1 MSNFLDI
8 IKSKSTEPK
17 VDPNQLTAAEIQL
30 MLFLLKQST
39 IKGDQVETFYN
50 AVVKLQN
57 QFLSLNV
64 NQK

>member
-17 VDPNQLTAAEIQL
+17 VYLNQLTIAEIQL
-30 MLFLLKQST
+30 ILFLLKQST
-39 IKGDQVETFYN
+39 IKGEQVETFYN
-50 AVVKLQN
+50 TVVKLQN
-57 QFLSLNV
+57 QFLSLNP